1 MNDASDPGGAGP
13 VSWAVELG
21 RGECLRLLAAGV
33 IGRVVVTDAALPD
46 VHQVNYRL
54 DDEEVIFRTRN
65 GSKLAAAARN
75 AVVGFQIDHHD
86 ISTQS
91 GWSVL
96 GIGHAYEILDP
107 ARLREL
113 AALQPQ
119 PWLSGHTAHSIAI
132 PLQLITGRRLET
144 DQG

>member
-1 MNDASDPGGAGP
+1 
-13 VSWAVELG
+13 VSRAVALG

-46 VHQVNYRL
+46 VHQVNYLL

-65 GSKLAAAARN
+65 GSKLAAATRN

-86 ISTQS
+86 VSTRS

-96 GIGHAYEILDP
+96 ASATPTRSSIPPGYASSP
-107 ARLREL
+107 
-113 AALQPQ
+113 PC
-119 PWLSGHTAHSIAI
+119 SHSRGC
-132 PLQLITGRRLET
+132 PGTPRTPSRSQLKLITGRRLET

>member
-1 MNDASDPGGAGP
+1 MSR
-13 VSWAVELG
+13 AVELG
-21 RGECLRLLAAGV
+21 RVECLRLLAAAV

-46 VHQVNYRL
+46 VHQVNYIL
-54 DDEEVIFRTRN
+54 DEEEVIFRTRN
-65 GSKLAAAARN
+65 GSKLAAATRN

-86 ISTQS
+86 VSTRS

-113 AALQPQ
+113 AVLQPQ

>member
-1 MNDASDPGGAGP
+1 MNDASARDGAGP
-13 VSWAVELG
+13 ASRAVELG
-21 RGECLRLLAAGV
+21 RGECLRLLSAGV

-46 VHQVNYRL
+46 VHQVNYLL

-86 ISTQS
+86 VSTRS